1 MADIHKIRWKG
12 IELGLGLQ
20 LDGVTV
26 ILCMAGCVTQHLFN
40 SNSFATPAAVA
51 EVCTLLSAILV
62 AIIIIIVVNSC
73 CCR

>member
-12 IELGLGLQ
+12 ITLGLGLQ
-20 LDGVTV
+20 LDGVTA

-40 SNSFATPAAVA
+40 SNSFATLAAVA

-62 AIIIIIVVNSC
+62 ASVIVVNSC